1 MHPRQRSGRSRHP
14 RQTHQVLESYSH
26 CTFLTRTVRIRNLS
40 GFRTRVGGDFSLEE
54 PRDGAAVTAINARSG
69 RFDRLWMARA
79 ISLLVVILAAVLRA
93 FKDTANLF
101 ASDQATSGTENSF

>member
-1 MHPRQRSGRSRHP
+1 
-14 RQTHQVLESYSH
+14 
-26 CTFLTRTVRIRNLS
+26 
-40 GFRTRVGGDFSLEE
+40 
-54 PRDGAAVTAINARSG
+54 
-69 RFDRLWMARA
+69 MARA